1 MRKLLPGIIPLFIL
15 IAIGVVLAG
24 AGGVYVVRKEF
35 IKRGQSGKAALD
47 EKKISEQLKNPIPLE
62 APSPDPTL
70 QLAPSQYQYEPEKTS
85 DSEKD
90 GQEPGFTI
98 NPPSG
103 WSQKSSASVKI
114 GFLAPEQ
121 DEEPAEPPLVY
132 MYTASIQ
139 IVVKKQPQQ
148 ATLQQAADATIDGY
162 RANESNVQVIS
173 NSPTSFAGQDAQIIE
188 LTAEMTEGH
197 RIRVINYVMVK
208 NGYTVG
214 VGGLTLDSAWSK
226 RAGTINA
233 SINSF
238 KFTD

>member
-1 MRKLLPGIIPLFIL
+1 MRKLLPGILPIFIL
-15 IAIGVVLAG
+15 IAIGVVIAG
-24 AGGVYVVRKEF
+24 AGGVYVVRKQF
-35 IKRGQSGKAALD
+35 VKKGASGKAALD

-62 APSPDPTL
+62 APSPDPTPL
-70 QLAPSQYQYEPEKTS
+70 LAPVQYNYEPEKTP

-90 GQEPGFTI
+90 TQEPGFTI

-103 WSQKSSASVKI
+103 WSQKSSASVRV
-114 GFLAPEQ
+114 GFLAPQQ